1 MFDGVAKQ
9 STLQLREFVRIFYLA
24 IIKYYRISI
33 NLGRIRELILD
44 KMTQSI
50 LKEKVYSVVILLLM
64 KKNEKRIEKMAELMQ
79 KFRDVTLADLTVSKY
94 FQFD

>member
-1 MFDGVAKQ
+1 MFEGVAKQ
-9 STLQLREFVRIFYLA
+9 STMQLREFVRIFYLA